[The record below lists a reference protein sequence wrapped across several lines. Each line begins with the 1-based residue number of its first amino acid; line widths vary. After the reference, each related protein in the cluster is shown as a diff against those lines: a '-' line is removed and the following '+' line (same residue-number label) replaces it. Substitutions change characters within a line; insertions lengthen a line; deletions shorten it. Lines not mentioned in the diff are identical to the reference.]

1 MRHPVAAP
9 PIPERI
15 RTLAATATPTHV
27 SVTGTDIPACPARG
41 GVDTA
46 GRPVLLV
53 KPGEFLY
60 GTATETL
67 VTVDLVAT
75 RDLGGV
81 QRPRGLLKVQGWTQD
96 VPGEEA
102 RETAVAIA
110 ERCPDDDLLAAL
122 DGGTPKLLRLDIG
135 RVIYLT
141 GQESGLLDAGDYLA
155 SAPDPFLDTA
165 ERLIRHVNEAHREQL
180 VQSMGRLTGENA
192 DDAWLW
198 ELDRYGATVR
208 MRANELVRLP
218 WPVPLPTRT
227 AFEQAVT
234 CLVCPH

>member
-1 MRHPVAAP
+1 MGHPITAP
-9 PIPERI
+9 PIPERV

-27 SVTGTDIPACPARG
+27 SVTGTDVPAGPTRG
-41 GVDTA
+41 GVDAA

-53 KPGEFLY
+53 KPGEFLH

-81 QRPRGLLKVQGWTQD
+81 QRPRGLLKIQGWTQE
-96 VPGEEA
+96 VPDEEA

-110 ERCPDDDLLAAL
+110 ERCPDDDLLAVL
-122 DGGTPKLLRLDIG
+122 DGGEPKLLRLDIG

-141 GQESGLLDAGDYLA
+141 GQESGFLDAGDYLA
-155 SAPDPFLDTA
+155 SAPDPFLDLA
-165 ERLIRHVNEAHREQL
+165 ERLISYVNEYRREQL
-180 VQSMGRLTGENA
+180 VQSMEKLTEENSE
-192 DDAWLW
+192 DAWLW

-208 MRANELVRLP
+208 MRANQLVRLP
-218 WPVPLPTRT
+218 WPTPLPTRT
-227 AFEQAVT
+227 AFKRAVT
-234 CLVCPH
+234 CLICPH